1 MPSFPP
7 HPVLARLAA
16 PLALATVAGLG
27 WSLLPAAAPG
37 DAVPVTQP
45 ISRYQKIIDDSPF
58 RKPTEAA
65 PVATPPPKQP
75 GFAEDLFVGGVMTLG
90 DKNVVQIVQRSD
102 SQRFAIATG
111 EDNPQ
116 GLTLVNIQYGDGFQ
130 QTRVTVKK
138 GNEFGVLMFDQNAVA
153 SRPAA
158 PVRLP
163 GPGAAPTPNAL
174 PPGVRPNN
182 GFTPPSGNRPGP
194 GPTPPPSIVQQQQ
207 QLQQQQLLQQ
217 QMQQQQGIP
226 GLPVP
231 GGTSN
236 GAAEPPRG
244 RPRPLIKADPNAQPT
259 PPPAQRVLPGR
270 AEVQD

>member
-1 MPSFPP
+1 MSDRSRSS
-7 HPVLARLAA
+7 RLTRWTA
-16 PLALATVAGLG
+16 PLLLAGQVVLG
-27 WSLLPAAAPG
+27 SSQLPAAAPT
-37 DAVPVTQP
+37 DAVPVSQP

-58 RKPTEAA
+58 RKPTDSA
-65 PVATPPPKQP
+65 PVVTPPPKQP

-116 GLTLVNIQYGDGFQ
+116 GLTLVNVQFGDGYQ

-138 GNEFGVLMFDQNAVA
+138 GAEFGVLMFDQNAIA

-158 PVRLP
+158 PVRV
-163 GPGAAPTPNAL
+163 PGAPPAPGVT
-174 PPGVRPNN
+174 PPGARPGG
-182 GFTPPSGNRPGP
+182 GFIPPSGNRP

-207 QLQQQQLLQQ
+207 QLQQQQLIQQ
-217 QMQQQQGIP
+217 QMQQQMQQGGGIP

-231 GGTSN
+231 GATSN
-236 GAAEPPRG
+236 GAGEAPRG